1 MAVIGVIAVFVFVI
15 IYVSL
20 GIRYRGW
27 HFWAMYVGLG
37 SKWLLAM
44 VFTRRF
50 VLIAV
55 VECIGFTARLVSVC
69 NTTSASAFVYSYLA
83 LL

>member
-1 MAVIGVIAVFVFVI
+1 MAIIGVITIVVFVI

-37 SKWLLAM
+37 SK
-44 VFTRRF
+44 
-50 VLIAV
+50 
-55 VECIGFTARLVSVC
+55 
-69 NTTSASAFVYSYLA
+69 
-83 LL
+83 